1 MYYVCVLGV
10 FFFGMSCAKCI
21 LPFSIMYLVCSVDTG
36 MTSVYDVDEEPK
48 NIVLRAFLMVVWD
61 CILEPG
67 CSPTFFL
74 LPEESK
80 GEGLCS
86 LCGRASRHF
95 W

>member
-1 MYYVCVLGV
+1 MCVPGFGGFFLVCHVPNV
-10 FFFGMSCAKCI
+10 FI
-21 LPFSIMYLVCSVDTG
+21 SISLYLVCRIDTG
-36 MTSVYDVDEEPK
+36 ALTSVYDVDEEPK